1 MTVQQLTLIVSLLS
15 SSISSSAA
23 FAPQANVMLP
33 QQPQPQPQPQ
43 QQHYHATRLMM
54 SPATGTTTST
64 NPTMRPMTEEQAQYI
79 LNKARE
85 CAFMDGSLVDDLIEH
100 GGHIEHS
107 ANPLDDIIAASDV
120 AAVATDNN
128 NSDSAQLQQPSSLN
142 VHFTIDDAR
151 YLLREM
157 IHIQSNC
164 VTGQVVGKEFCDDQ
178 DTAAEIVANLRYK
191 IDKYERRLAKRQK
204 GSDSSVPL
212 VATELSLGA
221 LVLVVAVFWTTLD
234 MSGGGGGGLS
244 GGPDGVDMMAATS
257 SSSSATPS
265 LQLNNF
271 NDWLGV
277 FQERYLGAK
286 DAIVS

>member
-1 MTVQQLTLIVSLLS
+1 
-15 SSISSSAA
+15 
-23 FAPQANVMLP
+23 
-33 QQPQPQPQPQ
+33 
-43 QQHYHATRLMM
+43 M
-54 SPATGTTTST
+54 SPTTGTTTSA

-100 GGHIEHS
+100 GGHVEHS
-107 ANPLDDIIAASDV
+107 ANPLDDIIAASD
-120 AAVATDNN
+120 AAEAEAAATATAGDNSN
-128 NSDSAQLQQPSSLN
+128 AQQQQQQPSSSTN

-164 VTGQVVGKEFCDDQ
+164 VTGQVVGKELCDDQ
-178 DTAAEIVANLRYK
+178 ETAAEIVANLRYK

-221 LVLVVAVFWTTLD
+221 LVLVVAVFWTTLE
-234 MSGGGGGGLS
+234 MTTTTTSMGVA
-244 GGPDGVDMMAATS
+244 DGVDMMAATS
-257 SSSSATPS
+257 SSSSTPS

>member
-1 MTVQQLTLIVSLLS
+1 
-15 SSISSSAA
+15 
-23 FAPQANVMLP
+23 
-33 QQPQPQPQPQ
+33 
-43 QQHYHATRLMM
+43 M
-54 SPATGTTTST
+54 SPTTGTTAST

-100 GGHIEHS
+100 GGHVEHS
-107 ANPLDDIIAASDV
+107 ANPLDDIIKASNAAETEAAAISASDK
-120 AAVATDNN
+120 NN
-128 NSDSAQLQQPSSLN
+128 AQQQPSSSSN

-164 VTGQVVGKEFCDDQ
+164 VTGQVVGKELCDDQ
-178 DTAAEIVANLRYK
+178 ETAAEIVANLRYK

-221 LVLVVAVFWTTLD
+221 LVLVVAVFWTTLE
-234 MSGGGGGGLS
+234 MTTTSMGVA
-244 GGPDGVDMMAATS
+244 DGVDIMATTS
-257 SSSSATPS
+257 SSSPSPSSSTPS